1 MVKKLK
7 GKASESQVNEN
18 IVDFARLIWL
28 AGLGAF
34 AKAETEGSKLF
45 DALVKEGEEVE
56 NRTRKVADETLESVK
71 GKVDGMRGMA
81 AERWDKLEEMF
92 EDRVARVLN
101 RFGVPTKEDIEEL
114 SRRVE
119 ALNANI
125 KKLDHA

>member
-34 AKAETEGSKLF
+34 AKAETEGGKLF
-45 DALVKEGEEVE
+45 EALVKEGEDVE
-56 NRTRKVADETLESVK
+56 ARTRKIADETVESVK
-71 GKVDGMRGMA
+71 SKVDEMKGLA
-81 AERWDKLEEMF
+81 SDRWDKLEEMF
-92 EDRVARVLN
+92 EDRVSRVLN
-101 RFGVPTKEDIEEL
+101 RLGVPTKEDIEEL

-119 ALNANI
+119 ALNKNI